1 MRFAKALFV
10 PRTACELTGQGRDV
24 TSGASQTDTRADAG
38 LTGLF
43 LPARLL
49 RPAPD
54 GRMDFEMLLSFA
66 PKTPYLIEFMVS
78 AIMYA
83 ACLAVSVVGFFVV
96 RRRERAHA

>member
-24 TSGASQTDTRADAG
+24 TSGASQNDNRADAG

-43 LPARLL
+43 LPARLFH
-49 RPAPD
+49 PAPD
-54 GRMDFEMLLSFA
+54 GRMDFEMPLSFA
-66 PKTPYLIEFMVS
+66 PQTPYLIGLMVS

-83 ACLAVSVVGFFVV
+83 ACIAVSAVGFFVA

>member
-1 MRFAKALFV
+1 MRFAKALFA
-10 PRTACELTGQGRDV
+10 PRTACELGGQGCGL
-24 TSGASQTDTRADAG
+24 TSGASQTDNLADAG
-38 LTGLF
+38 LSELF

-54 GRMDFEMLLSFA
+54 GRMDFAMPLSFA
-66 PKTPYLIEFMVS
+66 PKTPYLIDFMASV
-78 AIMYA
+78 ILYA